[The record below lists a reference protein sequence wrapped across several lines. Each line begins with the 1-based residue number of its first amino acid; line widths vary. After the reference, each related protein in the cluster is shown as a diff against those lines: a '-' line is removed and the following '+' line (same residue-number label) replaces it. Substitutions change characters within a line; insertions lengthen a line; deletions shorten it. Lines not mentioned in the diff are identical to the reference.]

1 MRLVDVG
8 LGGNRCMS
16 IGGALAAC
24 CWLEVHA
31 LLFSQKCTMVARDL
45 TLLCVCVCPV
55 AQWRGLSSQRSGGDT

>member
-1 MRLVDVG
+1 
-8 LGGNRCMS
+8 MS